1 MIKEILSVFQSD
13 SLMERAFKSSFEM
26 LNITNEMF
34 KESKRVLRESDSNEF
49 TYDINV
55 QDEKINKFQREV
67 RKDVFNHL
75 AMSGG
80 EELSSGMVLASIVID
95 LERIG
100 DFTKNIV
107 EIAQSHPQRLH
118 AGDFE
123 DELIKLERGVEDT
136 FGRTIYCFK
145 NSDEKAAFNLLKEYK
160 WMNKSFDEKIHS
172 LMRGEDDS
180 LTTGSAVA
188 LAIYLRALKRIFSH
202 LRNVTSSVVNPF
214 HRIGFKPKKKK
225 KKEVK

>member
-1 MIKEILSVFQSD
+1 MIKEILSVFQSN
-13 SLMERAFKSSFEM
+13 SLMERAFDQSYEM
-26 LNITNEMF
+26 LDITNEMF
-34 KESKRVLRESDSNEF
+34 KVSKKVLRESDSNEF
-49 TYDINV
+49 TYDIQG
-55 QDEKINKFQREV
+55 QDSKINKFQRDV

-75 AMSGG
+75 AMSGTDD
-80 EELSSGMVLASIVID
+80 LSSGMVLASIVID

-107 EIAQSHPQRLH
+107 EIAQNHPQRLH

-123 DELIKLERGVEDT
+123 DELITLERAVEDT

-160 WMNKSFDEKIHS
+160 WMSKTFDAKIQS
-172 LMRGEDDS
+172 LMRGEDTT

-225 KKEVK
+225 KD

>member
-13 SLMERAFKSSFEM
+13 TLMDRAYRRSYEM
-26 LNITNEMF
+26 LAITNEMF
-34 KESKRVLRESDSNEF
+34 QEAKKVLRETDTTELSFNINDRDS
-49 TYDINV
+49 V
-55 QDEKINKFQREV
+55 VNKFQREV

-75 AMSGG
+75 VMAGT
-80 EELSSGMVLASIVID
+80 EDLTSGMVLINIVID

-107 EIAQSHPQRLH
+107 EIAENHPQRLH

-123 DELIKLERGVEDT
+123 DQLIELEKAVEDN
-136 FGRTIYCFK
+136 FGRTAYCFK
-145 NSDEKAAFNLLKEYK
+145 NADEKAAYNLLKEYK
-160 WMNKSFDEKIHS
+160 NLSRKFDAEIQS
-172 LMRGEDDS
+172 LIRGNDPN

-188 LAIYLRALKRIFSH
+188 LAIYLRALKRIFAH

-225 KKEVK
+225 FK

>member
-1 MIKEILSVFQSD
+1 MIKELLNVFQSN
-13 SLMERAFKSSFEM
+13 SLMQRAFEQSYEM
-26 LNITNEMF
+26 LDITHEMF
-34 KESKRVLRESDSNEF
+34 KVSKNVLRESDTNEF
-49 TYDINV
+49 KYDISE
-55 QDEKINKFQREV
+55 QDSKINKFQREV

-75 AMSGG
+75 AMSGS

-107 EIAQSHPQRLH
+107 EIAQNHPQRLH
-118 AGDFE
+118 AGEFE
-123 DELIKLERGVEDT
+123 DDLITLERAVEDT

-160 WMNKSFDEKIHS
+160 WMSKAFDNKIQS
-172 LMRGEDDS
+172 LMRGEDTT

-225 KKEVK
+225 KED

>member
-13 SLMERAFKSSFEM
+13 SLMERAFNMSFEM
-26 LNITNEMF
+26 LEITNQMF
-34 KESKRVLRESDSNEF
+34 KESKRVLRKSDTSEF
-49 TYDINV
+49 TYDVNKE
-55 QDEKINKFQREV
+55 DAKINKMQREV

-75 AMSGG
+75 AMAGNVD
-80 EELSSGMVLASIVID
+80 LSSGMVLASIVID

-107 EIAQSHPQRLH
+107 EIAQNHPQRLH

-123 DELIKLERGVEDT
+123 NNLIELEKAVEDS
-136 FGRTIYCFK
+136 FGRTIHCFE
-145 NSDEKAAFNLLKEYK
+145 NADEKAAFNLLKEYK
-160 WMNKSFDEKIHS
+160 WVSRKFDVKIES
-172 LMRGEDDS
+172 LMRGEDS
-180 LTTGSAVA
+180 TLTVGSAVS

-202 LRNVTSSVVNPF
+202 LRNVASSVVNPF

-225 KKEVK
+225 NK

>member
-1 MIKEILSVFQSD
+1 MIKEILSVFKSD
-13 SLMERAFKSSFEM
+13 SLMERAFKESFQM
-26 LNITNEMF
+26 LEITNEMY
-34 KESKRVLRESDSNEF
+34 KESKRVLRDSDNSEF
-49 TYDINV
+49 TYDVNA
-55 QDEKINKFQREV
+55 QDVKINKLQREV

-75 AMSGG
+75 AMSGNI
-80 EELSSGMVLASIVID
+80 ELSSGMVLASIVID

-107 EIAQSHPQRLH
+107 EIAQNHPQRLH
-118 AGDFE
+118 AGEFE
-123 DELIKLERGVEDT
+123 DELIELERAVEDS

-145 NSDEKAAFNLLKEYK
+145 NSDEKAAMNLLREYK
-160 WMNKSFDEKIHS
+160 WVNKKFDAKIDS
-172 LMRGEDDS
+172 LMRGEDTT
-180 LTTGSAVA
+180 LTIGSAVS

-225 KKEVK
+225 K

>member
-13 SLMERAFKSSFEM
+13 SLMDRAFRRSYEM
-26 LNITNEMF
+26 LEITNEMF
-34 KESKRVLRESDSNEF
+34 QEAKKVLRETDTSELSFNINDRDS
-49 TYDINV
+49 IV
-55 QDEKINKFQREV
+55 NKFQREV

-75 AMSGG
+75 AISGN
-80 EELSSGMVLASIVID
+80 EELPSAMILVSIVID

-107 EIAQSHPQRLH
+107 EIAENHPQRLH
-118 AGDFE
+118 AGEFE
-123 DELIKLERGVEDT
+123 DQLIELERAVEDT

-145 NSDEKAAFNLLKEYK
+145 NSDEKAAYNLLKEYK
-160 WMNKSFDEKIHS
+160 WVSRKFDAEIEA
-172 LMRGEDDS
+172 LIRGEDAT
-180 LTTGSAVA
+180 LTSGSAVA
-188 LAIYLRALKRIFSH
+188 LAIYLRALKRIFAH

-225 KKEVK
+225 KD

>member
-13 SLMERAFKSSFEM
+13 SLMERAFNMSFEM
-26 LNITNEMF
+26 LEITNQMF
-34 KESKRVLRESDSNEF
+34 KESKRVLRKSDTSEF
-49 TYDINV
+49 TYDVNKE
-55 QDEKINKFQREV
+55 DAKINKMQREV

-75 AMSGG
+75 AMAGNVD
-80 EELSSGMVLASIVID
+80 LSSGMVLASIVID

-107 EIAQSHPQRLH
+107 EIAQNHPQRLH

-123 DELIKLERGVEDT
+123 NNLIELEKAVEDS

-145 NSDEKAAFNLLKEYK
+145 NEDEKAAFNLLKEYK
-160 WMNKSFDEKIHS
+160 WVSRKFDVKIES
-172 LMRGEDDS
+172 LMRGEDS
-180 LTTGSAVA
+180 TLTVGSAVS

-202 LRNVTSSVVNPF
+202 LRNVASSVVNPF
-214 HRIGFKPKKKK
+214 HRIGFKPKKKRT
-225 KKEVK
+225 ED

>member
-1 MIKEILSVFQSD
+1 MIKEILSVFQSN
-13 SLMERAFKSSFEM
+13 SLMERAFEQSYEM
-26 LNITNEMF
+26 LDITNEMF
-34 KESKRVLRESDSNEF
+34 KVAKKVLRESDSNKFE
-49 TYDINV
+49 YDINE
-55 QDEKINKFQREV
+55 QDSKINKFQREV

-75 AMSGG
+75 AMSGT

-107 EIAQSHPQRLH
+107 EIAQNHPQRLH

-123 DELIKLERGVEDT
+123 DELITLERAVEDI

-160 WMNKSFDEKIHS
+160 WMSKAFDAKIQS
-172 LMRGEDDS
+172 LMRGEDTAI
-180 LTTGSAVA
+180 TTGGAVA
-188 LAIYLRALKRIFSH
+188 LAIYLRALKRIFAH
-202 LRNVTSSVVNPF
+202 LRNVISSVVNPF
-214 HRIGFKPKKKK
+214 YRIGFKPKKKK
-225 KKEVK
+225 KKQD

>member
-1 MIKEILSVFQSD
+1 MIKELLSVFQSN
-13 SLMERAFKSSFEM
+13 SLMERAFEQSYEM
-26 LNITNEMF
+26 LDITHEMF
-34 KESKRVLRESDSNEF
+34 QVSKRVLRDSDTNEF
-49 TYDINV
+49 KYDINA
-55 QDEKINKFQREV
+55 QDSKINKFQREV

-75 AMSGG
+75 AMAGT
-80 EELSSGMVLASIVID
+80 EDLPSGMVLASIVID

-100 DFTKNIV
+100 DFMKNIV
-107 EIAQSHPQRLH
+107 EIAQNHPQRLH
-118 AGDFE
+118 AGEFE
-123 DELIKLERGVEDT
+123 DELITLERAVEDT

-160 WMNKSFDEKIHS
+160 WMSKAFDDKIQS
-172 LMRGEDDS
+172 LMRGEDTT

-188 LAIYLRALKRIFSH
+188 LAVYLRALKRIFSH

-225 KKEVK
+225 QDD

>member
-1 MIKEILSVFQSD
+1 MIKELLSVFQSN
-13 SLMERAFKSSFEM
+13 SLMERAFEQSYEM
-26 LNITNEMF
+26 LDITHEMF
-34 KESKRVLRESDSNEF
+34 KVSKKVLRNSDTNEF
-49 TYDINV
+49 TYDING
-55 QDEKINKFQREV
+55 QDSKINKFQREV

-75 AMSGG
+75 AMSGS
-80 EELSSGMVLASIVID
+80 EDLSSGMILASIVID

-107 EIAQSHPQRLH
+107 EIAQNHPQRLH
-118 AGDFE
+118 AGEFE
-123 DELIKLERGVEDT
+123 DDLITLEHAVEDT

-160 WMNKSFDEKIHS
+160 WMSKAFDAKIQS
-172 LMRGEDDS
+172 LMRGEDTT

-225 KKEVK
+225 KKD

>member
-1 MIKEILSVFQSD
+1 MIKELLNVFQSN
-13 SLMERAFKSSFEM
+13 SLMERAFEQSYEM
-26 LNITNEMF
+26 LDITHEMF
-34 KESKRVLRESDSNEF
+34 KVSKKVLRESDTNEF
-49 TYDINV
+49 KYDISG
-55 QDEKINKFQREV
+55 QDSKINKFQREV

-75 AMSGG
+75 AMSGA

-107 EIAQSHPQRLH
+107 EIAQNHPQRLH
-118 AGDFE
+118 AGEFE
-123 DELIKLERGVEDT
+123 DELITLERAVEDT
-136 FGRTIYCFK
+136 FGRTIYCFR

-160 WMNKSFDEKIHS
+160 WMSKAFDNKIQS
-172 LMRGEDDS
+172 LIRGEDTS
-180 LTTGSAVA
+180 LTTGCAVA
-188 LAIYLRALKRIFSH
+188 LAVYLRALKRIFSH

-225 KKEVK
+225 QED

>member
-13 SLMERAFKSSFEM
+13 SLMERAFNRSYEM
-26 LNITNEMF
+26 LDITNEMF
-34 KESKRVLRESDSNEF
+34 KESKKVLREHDTSEF
-49 TYDINV
+49 TYNINE
-55 QDEKINKFQREV
+55 QDAIINKFQREV
-67 RKDVFNHL
+67 RKDVFTHL
-75 AMSGG
+75 AMSGN
-80 EELSSGMVLASIVID
+80 EELPAGMVLASIVID

-123 DELIKLERGVEDT
+123 DELIQLERAVEDS

-160 WMNKSFDEKIHS
+160 WVSKSFDNKIQS
-172 LMRGEDDS
+172 LMRGEDVT
-180 LTTGSAVA
+180 LTSGSAVA
-188 LAIYLRALKRIFSH
+188 LAIYLRALKRIFAH

-225 KKEVK
+225 KKD

>member
-1 MIKEILSVFQSD
+1 MIKEILSVFKSD
-13 SLMERAFKSSFEM
+13 SLMERAFNKSFQM
-26 LNITNEMF
+26 LEITNEMF
-34 KESKRVLRESDSNEF
+34 KESKKVLRDSDNSEF
-49 TYDINV
+49 TYNV
-55 QDEKINKFQREV
+55 NEQDVKINKFQREV

-75 AMSGG
+75 AMSGNI
-80 EELSSGMVLASIVID
+80 ELSSGMVLASIVID

-107 EIAQSHPQRLH
+107 EIAQNHPQRLH
-118 AGDFE
+118 AGEFE
-123 DELIKLERGVEDT
+123 DELILLERAVEDS

-145 NSDEKAAFNLLKEYK
+145 NSDEKAAMNLLREYK
-160 WMNKSFDEKIHS
+160 WVNKKFDSKIDS
-172 LMRGEDDS
+172 LMRGEDTT
-180 LTTGSAVA
+180 LTIGSAVS

-225 KKEVK
+225 K

>member
-1 MIKEILSVFQSD
+1 MIKELLSVFQSN
-13 SLMERAFKSSFEM
+13 SLMERAFEQSYEM
-26 LNITNEMF
+26 LDITHEMF
-34 KESKRVLRESDSNEF
+34 KVSKNVLRNSDTNEF
-49 TYDINV
+49 TYDING
-55 QDEKINKFQREV
+55 QDSKINKFQREV

-75 AMSGG
+75 AMSGS
-80 EELSSGMVLASIVID
+80 EDLSSGMILASIVID

-107 EIAQSHPQRLH
+107 EIAQNHPQRLH
-118 AGDFE
+118 AGEFE
-123 DELIKLERGVEDT
+123 DDLITLERAVEDT

-160 WMNKSFDEKIHS
+160 WMSKAFDAKIQS
-172 LMRGEDDS
+172 LMRGEDNT

-188 LAIYLRALKRIFSH
+188 LAVYLRALKRIFSH

-225 KKEVK
+225 KKD

>member
-1 MIKEILSVFQSD
+1 
-13 SLMERAFKSSFEM
+13 M
-26 LNITNEMF
+26 LEITNEMY
-34 KESKRVLRESDSNEF
+34 KESKRVLRDSDNSEF
-49 TYDINV
+49 TYDVNA
-55 QDEKINKFQREV
+55 QDVKINKLQREV

-75 AMSGG
+75 AMSGNI
-80 EELSSGMVLASIVID
+80 ELSSGMVLASIVID

-107 EIAQSHPQRLH
+107 EIAQNHPQRLH
-118 AGDFE
+118 AGEFE
-123 DELIKLERGVEDT
+123 DELIELERAVEDS

-145 NSDEKAAFNLLKEYK
+145 NSDEKAAMNLLREYK
-160 WMNKSFDEKIHS
+160 WVNKKFDAKIDS
-172 LMRGEDDS
+172 LMRGEDTT
-180 LTTGSAVA
+180 LTIGSAVS

-225 KKEVK
+225 K

>member
-13 SLMERAFKSSFEM
+13 SLMERAFEQSFEM
-26 LNITNEMF
+26 LDITNEMF
-34 KESKRVLRESDSNEF
+34 KISKKVLRESDSNEF
-49 TYDINV
+49 EYDINEK
-55 QDEKINKFQREV
+55 DSKINKFQREV

-75 AMSGG
+75 AMAGT

-107 EIAQSHPQRLH
+107 EIAQNHPQRLH
-118 AGDFE
+118 AGEFE
-123 DELIKLERGVEDT
+123 DELITLERAVEDT

-145 NSDEKAAFNLLKEYK
+145 NSDEKAAFNLLKEYRWVSK
-160 WMNKSFDEKIHS
+160 NFDKKIES
-172 LMRGEDDS
+172 LMRGEDTT
-180 LTTGSAVA
+180 LTVGSAVS

-225 KKEVK
+225 KKNQD

>member
-1 MIKEILSVFQSD
+1 MIKEILSVFQSN
-13 SLMERAFKSSFEM
+13 SLMERAFDQSFEM
-26 LNITNEMF
+26 LDITNEMF
-34 KESKRVLRESDSNEF
+34 KVSKKVLRESDSNEF
-49 TYDINV
+49 TYDIKG
-55 QDEKINKFQREV
+55 QDSKINKFQREV

-75 AMSGG
+75 AMSGT
-80 EELSSGMVLASIVID
+80 EDLSSGMVLASIVID

-107 EIAQSHPQRLH
+107 EIAQNHPQRLH
-118 AGDFE
+118 AGEFE
-123 DELIKLERGVEDT
+123 NDLITLERAVEDT

-160 WMNKSFDEKIHS
+160 WMGRAFDEKIQS
-172 LMRGEDDS
+172 LMRGEDNS
-180 LTTGSAVA
+180 LTSGSAVA

-225 KKEVK
+225 KD

>member
-13 SLMERAFKSSFEM
+13 SLMERAFNKSFEM
-26 LNITNEMF
+26 LDITNQMF
-34 KESKRVLRESDSNEF
+34 KESRKVLRESDSNEF
-49 TYDINV
+49 ANDINE
-55 QDEKINKFQREV
+55 QDAKINKFQREV

-75 AMSGG
+75 AMSGN
-80 EELSSGMVLASIVID
+80 EELPSGMVLASIVID

-107 EIAQSHPQRLH
+107 EIAQNHPQRLH
-118 AGDFE
+118 AGEFE
-123 DELIKLERGVEDT
+123 DELITLERAVEDS

-145 NSDEKAAFNLLKEYK
+145 NSDEKAALNLLREYK
-160 WMNKSFDEKIHS
+160 WVSKSFDAKIQS
-172 LMRGEDDS
+172 LMRGEDTT
-180 LTTGSAVA
+180 LTIGSAVA

-214 HRIGFKPKKKK
+214 HRIGFKPKKRKK
-225 KKEVK
+225 G

>member
-1 MIKEILSVFQSD
+1 MIKELLSVFQSN
-13 SLMERAFKSSFEM
+13 SLMERAFEQSYEM
-26 LNITNEMF
+26 LDITHEMF
-34 KESKRVLRESDSNEF
+34 KVSKKVLRESDTNEF
-49 TYDINV
+49 QYDING
-55 QDEKINKFQREV
+55 QDAKINKFQREV

-75 AMSGG
+75 AMSGT

-107 EIAQSHPQRLH
+107 EIAQNHPQRLH
-118 AGDFE
+118 AGEFE
-123 DELIKLERGVEDT
+123 DELITLERAVEDT

-160 WMNKSFDEKIHS
+160 WMGKAFDNKIQS
-172 LMRGEDDS
+172 LMRGEDTS
-180 LTTGSAVA
+180 LTSGSAVA
-188 LAIYLRALKRIFSH
+188 LAVYLRALKRIFSH

-225 KKEVK
+225 KED

>member
-1 MIKEILSVFQSD
+1 MIKELLSVFQSN
-13 SLMERAFKSSFEM
+13 SLMERAFEQSYEM
-26 LNITNEMF
+26 LDITHEMF
-34 KESKRVLRESDSNEF
+34 KVSKKVLRNSDTNEF
-49 TYDINV
+49 TYDING
-55 QDEKINKFQREV
+55 QDSKINKFQREV

-75 AMSGG
+75 AMSGS
-80 EELSSGMVLASIVID
+80 EDLSSGMILASIVID

-107 EIAQSHPQRLH
+107 EIAQNHPQRLH
-118 AGDFE
+118 AGEFE
-123 DELIKLERGVEDT
+123 DDLITLEHAVEDT

-160 WMNKSFDEKIHS
+160 WMSKAFDAKIQS
-172 LMRGEDDS
+172 LMRGEDS
-180 LTTGSAVA
+180 TLTTGSAVA
-188 LAIYLRALKRIFSH
+188 LAVYLRALKRIFSH

-225 KKEVK
+225 KKD

>member
-1 MIKEILSVFQSD
+1 MIKEILSVFQSN
-13 SLMERAFKSSFEM
+13 SLMERAFEQSYEM
-26 LNITNEMF
+26 LDITNEMF
-34 KESKRVLRESDSNEF
+34 KVSKKVLRKSDSNEF
-49 TYDINV
+49 TYDIQG
-55 QDEKINKFQREV
+55 QDSKINKFQREV

-75 AMSGG
+75 AMSGTDN
-80 EELSSGMVLASIVID
+80 LSSGMVLASIVID

-107 EIAQSHPQRLH
+107 EIAQNHPQRLH

-123 DELIKLERGVEDT
+123 DELITLERAVEDT

-160 WMNKSFDEKIHS
+160 WMSKTFDAKIQS
-172 LMRGEDDS
+172 LMRGEDAS
-180 LTTGSAVA
+180 LTSGSAVA

-214 HRIGFKPKKKK
+214 HRIGFKPKKR
-225 KKEVK
+225 KKE